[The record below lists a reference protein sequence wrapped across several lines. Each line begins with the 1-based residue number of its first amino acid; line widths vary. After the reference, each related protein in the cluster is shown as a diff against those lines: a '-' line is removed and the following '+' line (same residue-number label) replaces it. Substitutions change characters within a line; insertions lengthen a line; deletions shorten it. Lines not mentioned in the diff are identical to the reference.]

1 MFRYR
6 TPDPHKMFDKILDR
20 LYDKY
25 LKEQNEFLQN
35 KSGYGRA
42 LTGDG
47 ATVLGTKFLNFLL
60 HELGK
65 GTMLCK
71 IQDCTE
77 RLTEVGAIEGTYIA
91 LLMIAVIRSV
101 HCLLMINALLKLMFI
116 IIFILDGRT
125 RRPSI

>member
-1 MFRYR
+1 MCRYR
-6 TPDPHKMFDKILDR
+6 APDPHKMFDKILDR

-65 GTMLCK
+65 
-71 IQDCTE
+71 
-77 RLTEVGAIEGTYIA
+77 
-91 LLMIAVIRSV
+91 
-101 HCLLMINALLKLMFI
+101 
-116 IIFILDGRT
+116 
-125 RRPSI
+125 

>member
-1 MFRYR
+1 
-6 TPDPHKMFDKILDR
+6 MFDEILDR

-25 LKEQNEFLQN
+25 LKEQRTFLKN

-71 IQDCTE
+71 IVDCTK
-77 RLTEVGAIEGTYIA
+77 RLTEVGSIEATFIA
-91 LLMIAVIRSV
+91 LNMIATIRSV
-101 HCLLMINALLKLMFI
+101 RC
-116 IIFILDGRT
+116 
-125 RRPSI
+125 